1 MGAFAGPTNSWIN
14 KSSENSLNGLV
25 TDGLVLA
32 LDAGRTLSY
41 SGSGTT
47 WTDLSGNSNNGTL
60 TNGPTFDS
68 SNEYLAYFQ
77 FPNSNSYIQLSNP
90 VLTTPTSLSVEVWVR
105 VTDTSASY
113 SRFLSNRDAHTDG
126 FEAGFTST
134 NKWYLQINGAVSN
147 ISSATVNQDQ
157 WYHVVFHY
165 DGTLGKIFV
174 DGVQIQN
181 LSFGSQT
188 INTTTAST
196 IGAISY
202 QVSTVQNKFEIGELR
217 VYNNKA
223 LTAAEVLQNYN
234 AHKTRYGH

>member
-1 MGAFAGPTNSWIN
+1 MGVFAGPTSGWIN

-60 TNGPTFDS
+60 TNGLTFDS
-68 SNEYLAYFQ
+68 SNEYLAYFE
-77 FPNSNSYIQLSNP
+77 FPNSNSYIQLSSP
-90 VLTTPTSLSVEVWVR
+90 ALTTPSTLSVEHWVKI
-105 VTDTSASY
+105 TDTSTNSI
-113 SRFLSNRDAHTDG
+113 FLSNRDSHNDG
-126 FEAGFTST
+126 IESRFDSSS
-134 NKWYLQINGAVSN
+134 KWNLQINGLVAN

-188 INTTTAST
+188 INMTTAST
-196 IGAISY
+196 IGAMSH
-202 QVSTVQNKFEIGELR
+202 QTSSVQNKFEIGELR

-223 LTAAEVLQNYN
+223 LTATEVLQNYN